1 MAKDTQRATRVR
13 PPVMTTAGAEPNPP
27 DVVVVL
33 DRKARVGPGSH
44 VPPYRAQ
51 LYAHLLPRLGQLHLV
66 TFGGREE
73 LAAEREYPGLRVLC
87 NEWGLDA
94 KNYALKV
101 PWLHRRALARAD
113 VVRAE
118 QVYAAPLALRLARHL
133 GKPLV
138 MRYGYAPS
146 VLARASG
153 DRDPIPL
160 EDLERASCEQADLVI
175 VTTDELRR
183 HLSSLGCS
191 RMPPIELVPNYVRC
205 ADFPDAP
212 PKTAQGQLRLLSV
225 GRLAPQK
232 NLASLLE
239 AVTGLAGMR
248 LDIVGKGDLHGKLV
262 EIIRARELSHVRL
275 LGWLPP
281 ARVFDLYREA
291 DLYVQPTLAEGHPK
305 TILEAMAAGLPIVA
319 TDVVGNRELLR
330 HGENAWLCG
339 TRAVELRAA
348 IERLA
353 GDGELRRRLGEAAKA
368 DARSRYDL
376 PVVAEAELRAI
387 ELARQQQTAPAER
400 ERRRLAHTGLVLGL
414 AIASRTGS
422 RILRLARTRLQ
433 GSASGST

>member
-1 MAKDTQRATRVR
+1 
-13 PPVMTTAGAEPNPP
+13 MTSAGADLAPSR
-27 DVVVVL
+27 VVVVL
-33 DRKARVGPGSH
+33 DRKARVGARSH
-44 VPPYRAQ
+44 VPPYRAH
-51 LYAHLLPRLGQLHLV
+51 LYSYLLPRLGELHLLSH
-66 TFGGREE
+66 GGREE

-87 NEWGLDA
+87 NRWRLDTA
-94 KNYALKV
+94 NYAQQV
-101 PWLHRRALARAD
+101 PWLHRRTLARAD

-118 QVYAAPLALRLARHL
+118 QVYAAPLALRVARHF

-138 MRYGYAPS
+138 VRYGYAPS

-153 DRDPIPL
+153 DRDPTPL

-175 VTTDELRR
+175 VTTDELRQ
-183 HLSSLGCS
+183 HLSSLGCR

-205 ADFPDAP
+205 ADFPDAQ
-212 PKTAQGQLRLLSV
+212 PKAAERELRLLSV

-232 NLASLLE
+232 NFASLLE
-239 AVTGLAGMR
+239 AVTDLDGMR

-281 ARVFDLYREA
+281 ARVFELYREA

-330 HGENAWLCG
+330 HGVNAWLCG
-339 TRAVELRAA
+339 TRAGELRAA
-348 IERLA
+348 IERMS
-353 GDGELRRRLGEAAKA
+353 GDPELRRRLGEAAKA

-387 ELARQQQTAPAER
+387 ELARQQQAAPAER
-400 ERRRLAHTGLVLGL
+400 ERRRLAYSGLVLGL
-414 AIASRTGS
+414 AIASKTGS
-422 RILRLARTRLQ
+422 RLLRLARTRRQ
-433 GSASGST
+433 GSASDST

>member
-1 MAKDTQRATRVR
+1 MTPAT
-13 PPVMTTAGAEPNPP
+13 AEAAAEPSKPA
-27 DVVVVL
+27 VVVVL
-33 DRKARVGPGSH
+33 DHKARVGAGSH

-51 LYAHLLPRLGQLHLV
+51 LYAHLEPRLGPLHLL

-73 LAAEREYPGLRVLC
+73 MTAEREYPGLRVLC

-94 KNYALKV
+94 KTYAQKV
-101 PWLHRRALARAD
+101 PWLHRRALARVD

-133 GKPLV
+133 GKPLAL
-138 MRYGYAPS
+138 RYGYAPS

-160 EDLERASCEQADLVI
+160 ENLERASCEQADLVI

-183 HLSSLGCS
+183 HLSSLGCR

-205 ADFPDAP
+205 SDFPDAE
-212 PKTAQGQLRLLSV
+212 PKATQRELRLLSV

-232 NLASLLE
+232 NFASLLE
-239 AVTGLAGMR
+239 AVTGLDRMR
-248 LDIVGKGDLHGKLV
+248 LDVVGKGDLHGRLM
-262 EIIRARELSHVRL
+262 EMIRARGLNHVQL

-281 ARVFDLYREA
+281 ARVFELYREA

-339 TRAVELRAA
+339 TRAADLRAA

-353 GDGELRRRLGEAAKA
+353 GDPELRRRLGEAAKA

-376 PVVAEAELRAI
+376 QVVAEAELRAI
-387 ELARQQQTAPAER
+387 ELASQQQTAPAVR
-400 ERRRLAHTGLVLGL
+400 ERRRLAHTGLVIGR
-414 AIASRTGS
+414 AIAAKAGS
-422 RILRLARTRLQ
+422 RILRLGRTRL